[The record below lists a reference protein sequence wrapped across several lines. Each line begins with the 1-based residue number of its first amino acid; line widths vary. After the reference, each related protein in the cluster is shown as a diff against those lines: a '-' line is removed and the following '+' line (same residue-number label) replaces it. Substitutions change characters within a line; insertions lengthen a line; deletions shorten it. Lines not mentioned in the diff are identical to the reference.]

1 MLIQNRYHYNLSV
14 ERDSVEHGIL
24 PQLVGFNLRRAY
36 FIATQSFSEK
46 FKSITA
52 IQFAVLE
59 LVSRNRFLSQKEI
72 ARNIGTAPSV
82 IVRPIRDLEARGLVQ
97 RTRSE
102 QDRRNHHITLTEVGE
117 VYMQGCRSRIHDVEE
132 KLLSNLEPTERDQLI
147 QLLHKLIE
155 R

>member
-1 MLIQNRYHYNLSV
+1 MLIQSRYRYNPPM
-14 ERDSVEHGIL
+14 ETECVEHGIL

-36 FIATQSFSEK
+36 FIATQIFSEK
-46 FKSITA
+46 FDNITA

-59 LVSRNRFLSQKEI
+59 LVSGNRFLSQKEI

-82 IVRPIRDLEARGLVQ
+82 IVRPIRDLETQGLVQ

-102 QDRRNHHITLTEVGE
+102 QDRRNHHITLTEKGE
-117 VYMQGCRSRIHDVEE
+117 AYMLGCRNRINDVEGQ
-132 KLLSNLEPTERDQLI
+132 LLSNLEPAEREQLT
-147 QLLHKLIE
+147 QLLHKIIQ